1 MKRIAYI
8 RIDYNMKSV
17 SAAVI
22 IEDKKD
28 FFDTIRK
35 NKSNTEEQKNDE
47 HLS

>member
-8 RIDYNMKSV
+8 GIDYHMESV
-17 SAAVI
+17 SAATI